1 MVLRLEREFHHEL
14 KLPHSTSVEV
24 VLKSGDLTGIA
35 TAVDTSVALRAGES
49 INGMVEHVVGV
60 HAELT
65 IEPLG
70 EFEALGYRHV
80 TSEVTRSM
88 EAVAADIS
96 VRAATR

>member
-24 VLKSGDLTGIA
+24 ALQTSDLPSIA
-35 TAVDTSVALRAGES
+35 TAVNARIALSAGET
-49 INGMVEHVVGV
+49 INGMVEHVVRV
-60 HAELT
+60 HAELS